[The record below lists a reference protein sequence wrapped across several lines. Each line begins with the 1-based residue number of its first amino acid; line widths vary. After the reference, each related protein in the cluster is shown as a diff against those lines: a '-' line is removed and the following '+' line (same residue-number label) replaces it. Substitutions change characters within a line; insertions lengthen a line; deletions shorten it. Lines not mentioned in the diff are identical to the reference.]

1 MKGILDKVLRMAK
14 SLSYYGL
21 QYGYTALH
29 GLIRLSKVQ
38 GHQWKKC
45 GVQKRVQK
53 AYSGLGAEI
62 YALHK
67 QGTGDWQGMPA
78 VQQQLRHVEEVES
91 GVFRVEQSIDEINAA
106 YQRKKDEISR
116 LYAEKRARLM
126 AEDQEGEAL

>member
-1 MKGILDKVLRMAK
+1 MKGIVGKVLRIAK
-14 SLSYYGL
+14 SLGTYGL

-29 GLIRLSKVQ
+29 ALMRLIKVQ
-38 GHQWKKC
+38 SHQWKKC
-45 GVQKRVQK
+45 GIQKRVQK

-91 GVFRVEQSIDEINAA
+91 GVFRVDQAIEEINAA
-106 YQRKKDEISR
+106 YQRKKQEIQET
-116 LYAEKRARLM
+116 YAEKRARIM
-126 AEDQEGEAL
+126 AVDEESEGL